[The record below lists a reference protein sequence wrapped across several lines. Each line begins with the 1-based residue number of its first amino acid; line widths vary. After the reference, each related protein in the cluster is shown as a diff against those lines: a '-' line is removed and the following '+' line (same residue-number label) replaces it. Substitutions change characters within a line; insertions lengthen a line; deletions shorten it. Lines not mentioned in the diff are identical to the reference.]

1 MVRGE
6 GGRSKSIYSQYE
18 IPTKEPTSF
27 VASRTGMNTNKV
39 YVATRWKRR
48 GMKGMKD
55 VLVKI
60 YRNTVYNK
68 IGTKERT
75 PIGMLELNNWTSLR
89 ILTNDDIKYFKSID
103 RVSWRV

>member
-1 MVRGE
+1 
-6 GGRSKSIYSQYE
+6 
-18 IPTKEPTSF
+18 
-27 VASRTGMNTNKV
+27 MNTNKV

-60 YRNTVYNK
+60 YRKTVYNK

-75 PIGMLELNNWTSLR
+75 PIGMLELNNRMS
-89 ILTNDDIKYFKSID
+89 
-103 RVSWRV
+103 